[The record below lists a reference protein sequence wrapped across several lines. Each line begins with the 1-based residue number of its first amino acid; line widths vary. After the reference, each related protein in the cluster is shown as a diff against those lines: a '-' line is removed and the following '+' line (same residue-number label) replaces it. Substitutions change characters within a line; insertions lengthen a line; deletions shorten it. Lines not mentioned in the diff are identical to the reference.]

1 MCKSVVTVSIL
12 YKTNEINRNLRL
24 WINVCLVV
32 DKNLSHRNMVFLCCQ
47 MEGSEAILSRAVHIS
62 FMFCQQCHHVRVAFL
77 GSQVQWS
84 EAVLKWCRQ
93 TGIWNALIMNNI
105 IEVGL
110 SGSRHPSLAEDLFAL
125 LHGKPRSFTNQ
136 TLTGSF
142 TNQIL
147 TGSLTNQTLTGSF
160 TNQTLHS
167 ATQKLCCGW
176 SNCLQ

>member
-1 MCKSVVTVSIL
+1 
-12 YKTNEINRNLRL
+12 
-24 WINVCLVV
+24 
-32 DKNLSHRNMVFLCCQ
+32 
-47 MEGSEAILSRAVHIS
+47 
-62 FMFCQQCHHVRVAFL
+62 
-77 GSQVQWS
+77 
-84 EAVLKWCRQ
+84 
-93 TGIWNALIMNNI
+93 MNNI

-125 LHGKPRSFTNQ
+125 LHGKPRSFTNQTLTGSFTNQ

-176 SNCLQ
+176 S